1 MSSYALQKCVFDHL
15 RRLEDPASDRAAD
28 DLVTEGYDLDQ
39 RELAAARQGDVAEF
53 HDLGVHPV
61 LINGYC
67 RANGWKRADY
77 KKLFRAD
84 QIADAENTGKTR
96 WQKS

>member
-1 MSSYALQKCVFDHL
+1 MFDHL
-15 RRLEDPASDRAAD
+15 RRLEDPNSDRAAD
-28 DLVTEGYDLDQ
+28 DLVTEGYELDE
-39 RELAAARQGDVAEF
+39 RERAAARNGDVAEF

-77 KKLFRAD
+77 KQLFRAE
-84 QIADAENTGKTR
+84 QIRQAENTGRTR

>member
-1 MSSYALQKCVFDHL
+1 MSRYALQKCLFDHL
-15 RRLEDPASDRAAD
+15 RRLEDPGDNRAAD
-28 DLVTEGYDLDQ
+28 DLVTDGYDLDPA
-39 RELAAARQGDVAEF
+39 ELAAASGGDVAAF

-77 KKLFRAD
+77 KQLFRAE
-84 QIADAENTGKTR
+84 QVRDAEQTGELR
-96 WQKS
+96 WQNS